1 MTKVFEKF
9 WDCKQC
15 GHKHIRGG
23 MVDCPSCGKTRGS
36 DTIFYKDSSN
46 MVYLNDEEGQEIIK
60 HGRDWEC
67 SYCHSMNKGTD
78 IICSNCG
85 ASKSENN
92 GTYGYIENKSKDN
105 KNNVVISYDLPV
117 TDNNLNYSEKNDT
130 IPPSINIRE
139 DQNNS
144 SNNNNLIDFIKN
156 FRYNFIV
163 GGIALAIILFV
174 ISLFIPRWYDFNVT
188 NKNWERNIVI
198 QEYVPVKKNGWTVP
212 TGGRVYNKVWEY
224 KTQNKIKVGTKAV
237 EETYQ
242 SYEKVGS
249 HTEYYEVDL
258 GNGYGKEVSKTV
270 DDYDYVTHTRT
281 VYEDVYEYEDV
292 YDWKYY
298 YEIDEW
304 VYARTE
310 TANGS
315 GDICYWP
322 EYILAENERVNS
334 QKESLCVL
342 GTVDNKSKKYY
353 INDTLYKTLQEN
365 KTYKVKVV
373 LGNITEIDTGRDKVL
388 FEFE

>member
-60 HGRDWEC
+60 QGRDWEC

-92 GTYGYIENKSKDN
+92 GTYDYIENKSKDN
-105 KNNVVISYDLPV
+105 KNNVVTSNDLPV

-130 IPPSINIRE
+130 IPPSINTRE

-144 SNNNNLIDFIKN
+144 NNNLIDFIKN

-315 GDICYWP
+315 GDIRYWP
-322 EYILAENERVNS
+322 EYVLADNERVNS

-373 LGNITEIDTGRDKVL
+373 LGNITEINTGTDKVL

>member
-15 GHKHIRGG
+15 GNKHIRGG
-23 MVDCPSCGKTRGS
+23 IIDCPSCGKTRSS
-36 DTIFYKDSSN
+36 DTIFYKDESN
-46 MVYLNDEEGQEIIK
+46 TVYLNDEDGQKIIK
-60 HGRDWEC
+60 QGRDWEC
-67 SYCHSMNKGTD
+67 SYCYSMNKGTD
-78 IICSNCG
+78 TDCINCG
-85 ASKSENN
+85 ASKLENN
-92 GTYGYIENKSKDN
+92 GTYDYIEKTLIDSRDN
-105 KNNVVISYDLPV
+105 TVISDNINIIDDDL
-117 TDNNLNYSEKNDT
+117 NSSEKNDS
-130 IPPSINIRE
+130 IPSSINKRE

-144 SNNNNLIDFIKN
+144 NNNLIDFITN
-156 FRYNFIV
+156 FRYNFII
-163 GGIALAIILFV
+163 GGIVLAVILFL
-174 ISLFIPRWYDFNVT
+174 IYLFTPKWYDFNVT
-188 NKNWERNIVI
+188 NKSWERNIDI
-198 QEYVPVKKNGWTVP
+198 QEYIPVKKNGWTVP

-249 HTEYYEVDL
+249 HTEYSEVDL
-258 GNGYGKEVSKTV
+258 GNGYGKKVSKTV

-310 TANGS
+310 KAKGN
-315 GDICYWP
+315 GDIRYWP
-322 EYILAENERVNS
+322 EYVLEDNERVNS
-334 QKESLCVL
+334 QKETLCIL
-342 GTVDNKSKKYY
+342 GTVGEEQRKFY
-353 INDTLYKTLQEN
+353 ISDSLYRTLKEN
-365 KTYKVKVV
+365 KTYRIKVF
-373 LGNITEIDTGRDKVL
+373 LGNITEIDTGTAKLL